1 MKLDVRVDVFTGDTT
16 MTKENNYWTRL
27 LIQSSF
33 DCGAPINPAILKKF
47 KKKDSEKYW
56 DITEIKVPRE

>member
-1 MKLDVRVDVFTGDTT
+1 MNGDTT

-33 DCGAPINPAILKKF
+33 DCGAPINLAVLKKF